1 MEKVLVTGATGF
13 IGLHC
18 VAKLLQ
24 HGYSVTGTVRSPSR
38 IDEVKQALSEQQIS
52 TDNLSFVEADLTKD
66 DGWDEAVSGCD
77 LVMHVASPFIIGV
90 PKHEDELLVP
100 LSREQGGLLR
110 QPLNRALKKSC

>member
-18 VAKLLQ
+18 IAQLLQ
-24 HGYSVTGTVRSPSR
+24 QGYSVTGTVRSPSR

-66 DGWDEAVSGCD
+66 DG
-77 LVMHVASPFIIGV
+77 
-90 PKHEDELLVP
+90 
-100 LSREQGGLLR
+100 
-110 QPLNRALKKSC
+110 